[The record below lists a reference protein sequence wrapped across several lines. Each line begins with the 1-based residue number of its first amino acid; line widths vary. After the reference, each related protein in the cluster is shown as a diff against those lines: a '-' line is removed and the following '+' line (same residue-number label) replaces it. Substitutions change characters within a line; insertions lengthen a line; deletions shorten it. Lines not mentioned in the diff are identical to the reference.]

1 MALDNNFTMR
11 VLGGGSLKCGIFL
24 TLLQIDRSKKSQN
37 FNPQESTLIFEKNQK
52 YFLGY
57 PNMCQRPP
65 QESFGQK
72 YFFSFQQSV
81 SFYREP
87 HLTARLYEPFPQL
100 FETGIYPRGEDDEWQ
115 KLSRI
120 PRANR
125 QSRSTNISYIIFRK
139 REISSEIFV
148 CRYFL
153 PVILH

>member
-1 MALDNNFTMR
+1 MR

-81 SFYREP
+81 SFYQEP
-87 HLTARLYEPFPQL
+87 HLRHSSLSLEIQALKQKANL
-100 FETGIYPRGEDDEWQ
+100 IETLR
-115 KLSRI
+115 R
-120 PRANR
+120 
-125 QSRSTNISYIIFRK
+125 
-139 REISSEIFV
+139 
-148 CRYFL
+148 
-153 PVILH
+153 

>member
-1 MALDNNFTMR
+1 MR

-81 SFYREP
+81 SFYQEP
-87 HLTARLYEPFPQL
+87 HLSALRAYLGFFSAL
-100 FETGIYPRGEDDEWQ
+100 LLISLLRAAIITG
-115 KLSRI
+115 L
-120 PRANR
+120 
-125 QSRSTNISYIIFRK
+125 
-139 REISSEIFV
+139 
-148 CRYFL
+148 
-153 PVILH
+153 